1 MKIYFKQKK
10 ALFIFVSTL
19 IIINSLFSTLA
30 GLASANALS
39 EVANKN
45 GKQFFIWV
53 AVMAGAYVI
62 YAVVGYL
69 ITIFKTKLKQEID
82 RLIRKNI
89 SQRMEKTD
97 YEGFH
102 EQKVATYTSWMTNDI
117 TTINNYGVDDFMMII
132 QQISEIIF
140 GAITLAYFQISLVI
154 TVAVLTVIMT
164 IVPNLFSKWMSS
176 RSLELTH
183 ANERLVNKINDIL
196 EGFNILF
203 LGNALRLITKKIDQ
217 ASLDVQDHT
226 VDYAKAAGLTQA
238 VTNGIAFLS
247 QVIIL
252 AQTGFL
258 ILHNLTPVGTVSG
271 AQYFAETIFAE
282 LSGISFNWQEF
293 KTVKPI
299 LNKFNKIKVQDKI
312 KENQDLS
319 NKQNTLAASDL
330 SFKYPDAN
338 KDVFN
343 NLDLNFEAGKKYI
356 IVGDSAA
363 GKTTLL
369 NLLSGLLRQYQGSLS
384 LANIDY
390 KSLSDKQLHDVIGY
404 VQQVPYIFDASLRWN
419 LTLGEDYPDAQ
430 LNEVI
435 RQTGLEPLVKDLA
448 GGLDGKL
455 DVNKLSGGQKQ
466 RISFARGLLRD
477 KPIYLLDEFT
487 SSLDKK
493 SSLELEKLIMNKPNT
508 TVIMITHH
516 LHKVIEQMAD
526 KIINV
531 GE

>member
-1 MKIYFKQKK
+1 MRIYFKQKK
-10 ALFIFVSTL
+10 ALFIFVSLL
-19 IIINSLFSTLA
+19 IIVNSSFSTLA

-39 EVANKN
+39 EIAKKN
-45 GKQFFIWV
+45 GHQSFIWIG
-53 AVMAGAYVI
+53 VMAGSYVL
-62 YAVVGYL
+62 YAVFRYL

-89 SQRMEKTD
+89 SHRMEKTD

-117 TTINNYGVDDFMMII
+117 NTINNYGVDDFMMII
-132 QQISEIIF
+132 QQVSEIVF
-140 GAITLAYFQISLVI
+140 GAITLAYFQISLVF
-154 TVAVLTVIMT
+154 TVAILTVIMT
-164 IVPNLFSKWMSS
+164 IVPNLFSKWLSN

-196 EGFNILF
+196 EGFNVLF

-271 AQYFAETIFAE
+271 AQYFAGTIFAE

-299 LNKFNKIKVQDKI
+299 LNKFNKIKVQSNNEPAK
-312 KENQDLS
+312 NLS
-319 NKQNTLAASDL
+319 NCQNNLKATDL
-330 SFKYPDAN
+330 SFEYPGSN
-338 KDVFN
+338 KKILQ
-343 NLDLNFEAGKKYI
+343 NLNINFEAGKKYI

-363 GKTTLL
+363 GKTTLF
-369 NLLSGLLRQYQGSLS
+369 NLLSALLRKYQGKISLED
-384 LANIDY
+384 IDY
-390 KSLSDKQLHDVIGY
+390 KSLSDKQIHEKIGY
-404 VQQVPYIFDASLRWN
+404 VQQIPYIFDASLRWN
-419 LTLGEDYPDAQ
+419 LTLGENYSDEKLSQ
-430 LNEVI
+430 VI
-435 RQTGLEPLVKDLA
+435 KQAGLDSLIKDLSN
-448 GGLDGKL
+448 GLDEKL

-466 RISFARGLLRD
+466 RISFARELLRD
-477 KPIYLLDEFT
+477 RPIYLLDEFT

-493 SSLELEKLIMNKPNT
+493 SSVELEKVMMNKQNT
-508 TVIMITHH
+508 TSIMITHH
-516 LHKVIEQMAD
+516 LHDDIANLAD
-526 KIINV
+526 EIVHI
-531 GE
+531 